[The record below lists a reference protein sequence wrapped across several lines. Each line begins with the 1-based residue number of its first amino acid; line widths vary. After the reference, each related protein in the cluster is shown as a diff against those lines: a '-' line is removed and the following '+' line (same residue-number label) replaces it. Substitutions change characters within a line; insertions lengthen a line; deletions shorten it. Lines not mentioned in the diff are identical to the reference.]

1 MIRIFKFKMLILGLL
16 LILSTDSFSQN
27 NYIEVIYLKNG
38 SKIKGMITE
47 FVPNVSYTIT
57 TIDGSIFVCSINDIL
72 KITKEPVV
80 NPVVNQTKP
89 NDSAS
94 TDILL
99 PALEYNQEETFEKS
113 YRGIVELGYGLK
125 SGKYGLD
132 VTNFNFINGYQFT
145 QNIFAGIGTG
155 FKYFNESETPII
167 PLFADFK
174 YTFMQKNISPIFGF
188 SAGFSFNP
196 QDGFKGE
203 GFLFNPSL
211 GVQIQG
217 KGNTRFNIGLNY
229 QTQQLNFLV
238 LSDDLMYFNNIIRF
252 SESAG
257 ITLGL
262 VF

>member
-1 MIRIFKFKMLILGLL
+1 MKSLILTLL
-16 LILSTDSFSQN
+16 LLLSFGLSAQN
-27 NYIEVIYLKNG
+27 GWQDVVYLKNG

-57 TIDGSIFVCSINDIL
+57 TADGSIFVCNIGDIV
-72 KITKEPVV
+72 KITKEQVISSTVPA
-80 NPVVNQTKP
+80 KP
-89 NDSAS
+89 DSLRV
-94 TDILL
+94 I
-99 PALEYNQEETFEKS
+99 PAPLEYPSSQEFTKG

-132 VTNFNFINGYQFT
+132 VTNFNFVNGYQLTEKMFV
-145 QNIFAGIGTG
+145 GVGTG
-155 FKYFNESETPII
+155 IKYFTESEMTLI
-167 PLFADFK
+167 PLYADFK
-174 YTFMQKNISPIFGF
+174 YSFLDQKVSPMFGF

-196 QDGFKGE
+196 NNGFEGE

-211 GVQIQG
+211 GAQIKG
-217 KGNTRFNIGLNY
+217 KNKMRYNISLNY

-238 LSDDLMYFNNIIRF
+238 LEPGGAFLTNVIRF

-257 ITLGL
+257 LTLGI

>member
-1 MIRIFKFKMLILGLL
+1 MKSLILTLL
-16 LILSTDSFSQN
+16 LLLSFDLSAQN
-27 NYIEVIYLKNG
+27 GWQDVVYLKNG

-57 TIDGSIFVCSINDIL
+57 TSDGSIFVCNIADIV
-72 KITKEPVV
+72 KITKEQVISSTVPAKPDSLRVI
-80 NPVVNQTKP
+80 PTPFEYPGSQEFTKG
-89 NDSAS
+89 
-94 TDILL
+94 
-99 PALEYNQEETFEKS
+99 

-132 VTNFNFINGYQFT
+132 VTNFNFVNGYQLTEKMFV
-145 QNIFAGIGTG
+145 GVGTG
-155 FKYFNESETPII
+155 IKYFTESEMTLI
-167 PLFADFK
+167 PLYADFK
-174 YTFMQKNISPIFGF
+174 YSFLNQKVSPMFGF

-196 QDGFKGE
+196 NSGFEGE

-211 GVQIQG
+211 GTQIKG
-217 KGNTRFNIGLNY
+217 KNNMRYNISLNY

-238 LSDDLMYFNNIIRF
+238 LEPGGAFLTNVIRF

-257 ITLGL
+257 LTLGI